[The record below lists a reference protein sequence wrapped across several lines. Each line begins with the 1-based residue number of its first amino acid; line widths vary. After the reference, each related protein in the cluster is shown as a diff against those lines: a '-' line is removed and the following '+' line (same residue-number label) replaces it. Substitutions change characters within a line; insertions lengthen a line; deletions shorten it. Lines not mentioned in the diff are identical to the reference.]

1 MREGRFQ
8 LGLEIAAGNVG
19 NLNFPHSLLC
29 VFINY
34 LVLKDIGALKVI
46 ICKSRS

>member
-29 VFINY
+29 AFINY
-34 LVLKDIGALKVI
+34 ISCSERYWGVKGNNM
-46 ICKSRS
+46 